1 VRIKTL
7 AYAGLALAATLAGG
21 AACAW
26 ELPKMGLPALFG
38 GSKETALPPGV
49 IADCPEVF
57 MDNGASMTRV
67 PPDADSANVRYQLS
81 ISATARECILDG
93 DKLSIKVGVEG
104 SAILGPVGAPGSYG
118 ANINIAVRRV
128 KENDLVSSK
137 NYRVAAAIPA
147 GANRG
152 DFHLIADAILVPQ
165 ISPKAQNDYEIIVG
179 FAQGGAGDGVEKPMR
194 AGKRKKSK
202 RG

>member
-1 VRIKTL
+1 MRNKTPAL
-7 AYAGLALAATLAGG
+7 AGLALAATLAGD
-21 AACAW
+21 AALGW
-26 ELPKMGLPALFG
+26 ELPKVGLPALFG
-38 GSKETALPPGV
+38 GSKETTLPPGV

-67 PPDADSANVRYQLS
+67 PAEADSANVRYQLS
-81 ISATARECILDG
+81 ISATARECVLDG
-93 DKLSIKVGVEG
+93 DKLSIKVGIEG

-118 ANINIAVRRV
+118 ANLNIAVRRV

-137 NYRVAAAIPA
+137 NYRVTAAIA
-147 GANRG
+147 SGANRG
-152 DFHLIADAILVPQ
+152 DFHLIADAISLPL

-179 FAQGGAGDGVEKPMR
+179 FAPESAGEATDKPPR
-194 AGKRKKSK
+194 AGKRRKSK